1 MENQNFKKNF
11 IIIFLKL
18 ISMKNIRTDKND
30 LEPTQEIIIEMMKKF
45 YKEFS
50 QIKVFIFRMYI

>member
-1 MENQNFKKNF
+1 MENQNFTKYF

-50 QIKVFIFRMYI
+50 PNKVFIFRMYI